1 MRMQMIFR
9 DAVSNRR
16 DASKAFWETQN
27 VGQDDPAQ
35 VMLGL
40 GLVEA
45 SRGEV
50 EGERMAD
57 VLMGVHAGGLY
68 LRFAGSAYDPGF
80 YRAGEND
87 LPGLGTEIRT
97 RPPAGWSPE
106 LAFGSFYM
114 RETRFPAAAGCV
126 VHAALGLVV
135 VRRNSLAERVM
146 FDLEGRGGL
155 LAQTSTSPEPEAFEL
170 GSAIGQT
177 FGAPIWGW
185 NGPKRAILSTL
196 TLETIDGMA
205 RIRTLEGL
213 PALTREQETELALLN
228 RGRPETSCAA
238 AVPIPSFGAFR
249 SSPAGWASMSSWRS
263 HLTTTPSPRRSHGA
277 TRRSRPPCA
286 ASSSART
293 SFPVRHEWGEGRLSA
308 QAVGPGDGRGRG

>member
-9 DAVSNRR
+9 DAVANRR
-16 DASKAFWETQN
+16 DASQASWDARS
-27 VGQDDPAQ
+27 VDRDGPVQ

-45 SRGEV
+45 SRGEI

-57 VLMGVHAGGLY
+57 VLMGAHAGGLF
-68 LRFAGSAYDPGF
+68 LRFAGAAYDP
-80 YRAGEND
+80 RLEWAGESD

-97 RPPAGWSPE
+97 RPPQGWSPE

-114 RETRFPAAAGCV
+114 RETRFPAAQDRV

-135 VRRNSLAERVM
+135 VRRNSLAERIM
-146 FDLEGRGGL
+146 IDLEGRDGI
-155 LAQTSTSPEPEAFEL
+155 LAQTSASPEPDAFEP

-185 NGPKRAILSTL
+185 DGPKRAILSTL
-196 TLETIDGMA
+196 TLETIDGMV

-213 PALTREQETELALLN
+213 PALTGEQEAELAVLN
-228 RGRPETSCAA
+228 RGPAGSVLSCSRSDSGFRRFQEFAREMGLYGQIALAPDNYPDAEALARRDQTVA
-238 AVPIPSFGAFR
+238 AVMRSFLEREDEPTCA
-249 SSPAGWASMSSWRS
+249 
-263 HLTTTPSPRRSHGA
+263 PRVA
-277 TRRSRPPCA
+277 
-286 ASSSART
+286 
-293 SFPVRHEWGEGRLSA
+293 
-308 QAVGPGDGRGRG
+308 

>member
-1 MRMQMIFR
+1 MRTQMIFR
-9 DAVSNRR
+9 DAVANRR
-16 DASKAFWETQN
+16 DATQASWETRN
-27 VGQDDPAQ
+27 VDRDGPVQ

-45 SRGEV
+45 FRGEV

-68 LRFAGSAYDPGF
+68 LRFAGAAYDPDF
-80 YRAGEND
+80 RWAGESD

-97 RPPAGWSPE
+97 RPPEGWSPD

-114 RETRFPAAAGCV
+114 RETRFPTAPDRV

-146 FDLEGRGGL
+146 FDLEDRDGI
-155 LAQTSTSPEPEAFEL
+155 LAQTSTKPEPGAFEP

-185 NGPKRAILSTL
+185 EGPKRAIFSTL
-196 TLETIDGMA
+196 TIETIDAMA
-205 RIRTLEGL
+205 RIRALEGL
-213 PALTREQETELALLN
+213 PDLTREQQAELAMLN
-228 RGRPETSCAA
+228 KGAAGSVFSCGRSDPTFRRYQELAREMGLYEQLAVAPDNYPDADALARRDEAIA
-238 AVPIPSFGAFR
+238 AVMR
-249 SSPAGWASMSSWRS
+249 RLTDDELDPAYA
-263 HLTTTPSPRRSHGA
+263 PRVA
-277 TRRSRPPCA
+277 
-286 ASSSART
+286 
-293 SFPVRHEWGEGRLSA
+293 
-308 QAVGPGDGRGRG
+308 

>member
-9 DAVSNRR
+9 DAVANRR
-16 DASKAFWETQN
+16 DASKAFWDTQN

-40 GLVEA
+40 GLIEA
-45 SRGEV
+45 SHGEV
-50 EGERMAD
+50 EGERMSD
-57 VLMGVHAGGLY
+57 VLMGAHAGGLF

-80 YRAGEND
+80 HRAVEND

-97 RPPAGWSPE
+97 RPPEGWSPE
-106 LAFGSFYM
+106 LAFGSFFM
-114 RETRFPAAAGCV
+114 RETRFPAAAGRV

-146 FDLEGRGGL
+146 FDLEGRDGL
-155 LAQTSTSPEPEAFEL
+155 LAQTSTSPEPDAFEL

-228 RGRPETSCAA
+228 RG
-238 AVPIPSFGAFR
+238 
-249 SSPAGWASMSSWRS
+249 PAGDILRCGRSDSQFRRFQEFARGMGLYEQLALAPDNYPVAETLARRDEAVASVMRS
-263 HLTTTPSPRRSHGA
+263 FLDREDEPA
-277 TRRSRPPCA
+277 YAPCM
-286 ASSSART
+286 
-293 SFPVRHEWGEGRLSA
+293 G
-308 QAVGPGDGRGRG
+308 